1 MYRASLIC
9 LDKEFVN
16 EVNKIIFEF
25 IWKGKD
31 KALIGDIEDGG
42 LKAPHLD
49 SIIKAQRILCCK
61 KLASDYRSSWK
72 SILLHYLKP
81 VGGKFVLSCNFDVK
95 LLPIK
100 LPTFYEECFKHFT
113 ECSVANHTISD
124 KLETADI
131 ARIVLWNNK
140 FVCINGKTVYNN
152 RLVNK
157 GIIRIGGL
165 IAENNELITKC
176 KLRELNVSPTGCIS
190 TCLSDGCPPSSM
202 ASIFK
207 NLRVHWHCSF

>member
-1 MYRASLIC
+1 MAKFKFLKHSSSQFFLYRASLIC

-113 ECSVANHTISD
+113 ECSVPNHTISD

-152 RLVNK
+152 RLVGKQRYN
-157 GIIRIGGL
+157 
-165 IAENNELITKC
+165 
-176 KLRELNVSPTGCIS
+176 
-190 TCLSDGCPPSSM
+190 
-202 ASIFK
+202 
-207 NLRVHWHCSF
+207 